1 LPANITGAH
10 NNFYFNRKVRKT
22 KQTNLMAEHN
32 QKRSPVKQ
40 DSILKPEK
48 YLLNESKSIPED

>member
-1 LPANITGAH
+1 MT
-10 NNFYFNRKVRKT
+10 
-22 KQTNLMAEHN
+22 EHN